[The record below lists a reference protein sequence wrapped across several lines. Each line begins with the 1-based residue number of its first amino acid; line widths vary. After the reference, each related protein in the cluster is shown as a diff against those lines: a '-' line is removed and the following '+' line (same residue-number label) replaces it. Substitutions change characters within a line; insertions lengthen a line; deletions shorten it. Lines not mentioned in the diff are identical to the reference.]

1 MGSER
6 DRKLD
11 EIRKFERLLEKQT
24 GKAVRPYRAD
34 SYVNLL
40 NRYGTSKDTTEHY
53 RFQQE
58 PPVPDDMLTAYYE
71 GNGLFAKIIDT
82 PAEEAI
88 KHGFEMTVKD
98 QEIQDFYKGALDELD
113 WEETAMTAIK
123 WARLFGGSIVVM
135 LINDGRGL
143 EEPVDWKNIRSID
156 DLRVYDRSV
165 IQEDTSSMFAY
176 RPDDPF
182 RTRSS
187 RLGMPEYYDVFS
199 RYGHFRVHDS
209 RCLVFQNGLLPENTT
224 NSIYQMWGIPEYI
237 RINRAI
243 RDAEVAHGSA
253 IKLLDRSIQA
263 VYKMK
268 DLAAELA
275 TEEGEDRVLRRLQT
289 IDMARGLLNSIT
301 IDADGEDYDFR
312 TFQFTGVSD
321 VVDSAC
327 NYLSALTSIP
337 QTILFGRSP
346 AGMNSTGESDLEN
359 WYNYLE
365 RIQSRMV
372 KKNLRYLLSI
382 IFQAGVACGEV
393 DEVPEISIE
402 FNPLWSTSESE
413 QAAIDQQK
421 AQTQQVRA
429 QTAQIY
435 MDAQVID
442 PSEVRRKLADSD
454 EFDIENMLDEIDE
467 EDLFANMPQG
477 GDDDDMLMG
486 GGNAAHSGMP
496 GNPSQTGS
504 APQENPPAE
513 NATEAQGKIPEK
525 GDFSKYAEGVDVE
538 EHNTDPGTEGSAPT
552 AAPAATKLPEDMSEE
567 EKEKAAEKKDSRSDE
582 GNSNSGNHGHSGR
595 PGEIGGSQPN
605 GGSSGDVSKWSS
617 MPGSEVAKEVSKYG
631 VGSTVQIT
639 NRRGKTF
646 TFTKTGDNQ
655 WSRSDQPGQTYEDIG
670 VGLNCWKSEIKA
682 TAKSSEMP
690 EENRK
695 AEESAE
701 KETEALAKK
710 AESEAAPAATGKYAD
725 LGNKAADI
733 SQSDMS
739 KEEKGEAY
747 IQMVQDIEPGTTFK
761 VNGTEYRKGTDPDYP
776 YEMID
781 YKGDYVNA
789 MSSLDFDLT
798 YYADKEGCLT
808 FFDKDAEVQQRKDLA
823 AEMEASGKFSASDEV
838 HGAKEGKI
846 TESSENFGEPGDYV
860 VYRNGN
866 VGSSGMIFYSP
877 VKEGADQYASQHE
890 NGNTSEYEVHL
901 DNPLVIRG
909 DTDVACIRAAY
920 NALHPDKPLKG
931 ELTSSKWIS
940 CDKQNA
946 TALNSGNSGYD
957 SVIYII
963 GGKPSEVQVSAKKVK
978 SDKVKKTAEYTT
990 TAWSRTGCTYQEA
1003 AIRGLVTSDTEDY
1016 KRVDGRSD
1024 SGREETVHCSRGRYD
1039 EVLKEY
1045 GGVFV
1050 LSDDEDPSDTAQ
1062 NSPKAT
1068 KTDANGE
1075 DNNLS
1080 TIRPKRGSVGVLV
1093 VEDGCILSGIRKSGF
1108 APGLVCG
1115 PGGHVEDGETHE
1127 QAAIRETQEEF
1138 GITPKGLI
1146 QLGFGPWEPDTGLK
1160 PAVFLATEHE
1170 GALRNT
1176 DEEMGDLRFRSLA
1189 ELREMDKAMFQP
1201 FADAI
1206 DLMLQIIGPD
1216 HFDGGPGS
1224 GNHGHGLVSASDLA
1238 TAFNSAISKNGDKEQ
1253 NYLDRYLKN
1262 DIIKLRT
1269 QNTSTEAF
1277 QALEPEDI
1285 AFIAEEFGVDVS
1297 DATEGELR
1305 AVMAMLRMDGGPGS
1319 GNHGHKGVKGQRGG
1333 SAPKGSESSSGSGEK
1348 KAKATETTVKKF
1360 GGASTKNFVKSLS
1373 EAKATVPEESRWR
1386 VDTYTEET
1394 MDREHPG
1401 ANLHVTDGGSTV
1413 AVTSDGDIISVCHKE
1428 GDTQRGRD
1436 LLEAAV
1442 ANGGTKLDAFGP
1454 VLYSFYTR
1462 NKFEPVSWTPFN
1474 KDYAPEGWDAS
1485 RDSEEPVIFYKYTGK
1500 VTSQSYSDFISNT
1513 APCEGDDG
1521 YEKAG
1526 KLRDESMEG

>member
-11 EIRKFERLLEKQT
+11 EIRKFEHLLEKQT

-53 RFQQE
+53 HFQQE
-58 PPVPDDMLTAYYE
+58 PPVPDDVLTAYYE

-135 LINDGRGL
+135 MINDGRGID
-143 EEPVDWKNIRSID
+143 EPLDWKNIRSID

-165 IQEDTSSMFAY
+165 IQEDTSNMFAY

-199 RYGHFRVHDS
+199 RYGQFRVHDS

-224 NSIYQMWGIPEYI
+224 NSIYQMWGIPEYV

-253 IKLLDRSIQA
+253 LKLLDRSVQA

-275 TEEGEDRVLRRLQT
+275 TEEGESRVLRRLRT
-289 IDMARGLLNSIT
+289 IDIARSFLNSIT
-301 IDADGEDYDFR
+301 IDAEGEDYDFR

-393 DEVPEISIE
+393 DEVPDISIE
-402 FNPLWSTSESE
+402 FNPLWSMSESE
-413 QAAIDQQK
+413 KAQIDQQK

-477 GDDDDMLMG
+477 GDDDMLMG
-486 GGNAAHSGMP
+486 GGNFGHSGMP
-496 GNPSQTGS
+496 R
-504 APQENPPAE
+504 APTQGELALQENPSAE
-513 NATEAQGKIPEK
+513 NATETQGKFPEE
-525 GDFSKYAEGVDVE
+525 GDLADYAEGVDVE

-605 GGSSGDVSKWSS
+605 GGSSSDVSKWSS

-639 NRRGKTF
+639 NRRGKSF

-655 WSRSDQPGQTYEDIG
+655 WTRSDQPGQTYEDIG

-682 TAKSSEMP
+682 TAKSPEMP
-690 EENRK
+690 EESRK

-710 AESEAAPAATGKYAD
+710 AESEAAPAATGKYAE

-733 SQSDMS
+733 SQSGMS

-789 MSSLDFDLT
+789 MSSLDFDLK
-798 YYADKEGCLT
+798 YNADKEGCLT

-823 AEMEASGKFSASDEV
+823 AEMEASGKFTASDEV

-846 TESSENFGEPGDYV
+846 TDSSENFGEPGDYI

-877 VKEGADQYASQHE
+877 VKEEADKYASQHK

-901 DNPLVIRG
+901 DNPLVVKG

-978 SDKVKKTAEYTT
+978 SDNVKKTAEYTT
-990 TAWSRTGCTYQEA
+990 TAWSRTGYTYQEA

-1024 SGREETVHCSRGRYD
+1024 SAGEENIHCSRGRYD
-1039 EVLKEY
+1039 EILKEY
-1045 GGVFV
+1045 GGIYVF
-1050 LSDDEDPSDTAQ
+1050 SDDAED
-1062 NSPKAT
+1062 
-1068 KTDANGE
+1068 E
-1075 DNNLS
+1075 DS
-1080 TIRPKRGSVGVLV
+1080 R
-1093 VEDGCILSGIRKSGF
+1093 
-1108 APGLVCG
+1108 
-1115 PGGHVEDGETHE
+1115 
-1127 QAAIRETQEEF
+1127 
-1138 GITPKGLI
+1138 
-1146 QLGFGPWEPDTGLK
+1146 
-1160 PAVFLATEHE
+1160 
-1170 GALRNT
+1170 T
-1176 DEEMGDLRFRSLA
+1176 DEGNSN
-1189 ELREMDKAMFQP
+1189 
-1201 FADAI
+1201 
-1206 DLMLQIIGPD
+1206 
-1216 HFDGGPGS
+1216 S
-1224 GNHGHGLVSASDLA
+1224 GNHGH
-1238 TAFNSAISKNGDKEQ
+1238 
-1253 NYLDRYLKN
+1253 
-1262 DIIKLRT
+1262 
-1269 QNTSTEAF
+1269 
-1277 QALEPEDI
+1277 
-1285 AFIAEEFGVDVS
+1285 
-1297 DATEGELR
+1297 EGR
-1305 AVMAMLRMDGGPGS
+1305 PGEI
-1319 GNHGHKGVKGQRGG
+1319 GG
-1333 SAPKGSESSSGSGEK
+1333 SAPSSSGLNSKVSYAYKSGSYSEVGKSIRSALKDMPSGSTVTSKGMAYRKVDDDKFECEVNGTRMTTNANAIANGADLFNEANAPTFEVASSGEV
-1348 KAKATETTVKKF
+1348 AEQMVQNGELEPSETTVKIPSVTGLNEAESGRAAIDSNGELWVKDGDDWVNQMTGEVGTSDDVAGL
-1360 GGASTKNFVKSLS
+1360 GGEVMRYEGSKDFEYNGSVSQ
-1373 EAKATVPEESRWR
+1373 
-1386 VDTYTEET
+1386 ET
-1394 MDREHPG
+1394 MDKKMSELNRNQAELEGKAEISSADLESMVGSIKHYG
-1401 ANLHVTDGGSTV
+1401 MGGECQMILASQDPDHYQDLPMLKGQ
-1413 AVTSDGDIISVCHKE
+1413 TSE
-1428 GDTQRGRD
+1428 
-1436 LLEAAV
+1436 EAAAYAKEAENIERYIELSDKVKGSVHRGIGFNDAYDDKGIIEDTLSQLRVGNTISMGHIASWSDEKGIAKSYAEAVLNNEWEDGQNYAIVYSV
-1442 ANGGTKLDAFGP
+1442 AN
-1454 VLYSFYTR
+1454 
-1462 NKFEPVSWTPFN
+1462 NKSAVSLEGISPQGECITP
-1474 KDYAPEGWDAS
+1474 KSA
-1485 RDSEEPVIFYKYTGK
+1485 
-1500 VTSQSYSDFISNT
+1500 SYSVTNVNYIYDEDLD
-1513 APCEGDDG
+1513 CHR
-1521 YEKAG
+1521 YEV
-1526 KLRDESMEG
+1526 EMEEV